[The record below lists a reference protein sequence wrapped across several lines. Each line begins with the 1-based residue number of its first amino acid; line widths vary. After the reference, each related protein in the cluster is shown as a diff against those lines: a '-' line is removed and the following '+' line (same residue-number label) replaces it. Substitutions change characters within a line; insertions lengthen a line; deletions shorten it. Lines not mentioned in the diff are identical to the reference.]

1 MPPSFPL
8 PPPTSLLLKR
18 FRFLLLSKLVL
29 RPPWQHDEM
38 CLPHLFSFK
47 TVVYENNVCS
57 KRDGKSKQFAILIF
71 LVQKFYL
78 IKLRLPICV
87 GVNICFK
94 FPVSSTLPPHIIY
107 SLANSD
113 NIFLHFLTYSTPCC
127 CPNNHLVSI
136 RLDFSLSALA
146 GNEDRRKGWLQLT
159 LPICTLTHPHPPS
172 PTLSPFLYKIYFQ
185 SDLAGFRILDGWTWK
200 LEFISFEI
208 PAQRLYFELSMTGK
222 SEHLRE
228 AIPVNNMVGN

>member
-1 MPPSFPL
+1 MG
-8 PPPTSLLLKR
+8 
-18 FRFLLLSKLVL
+18 
-29 RPPWQHDEM
+29 
-38 CLPHLFSFK
+38 LPHLFSFK

-78 IKLRLPICV
+78 IKLRLPISV

-107 SLANSD
+107 SLENSD

-159 LPICTLTHPHPPS
+159 LPICTLNPPT
-172 PTLSPFLYKIYFQ
+172 PLPLSIQNIFSEWLGWISDSGWLNVKAGIYLVWNSGTKVVFW
-185 SDLAGFRILDGWTWK
+185 IVHDGKKRAFTW
-200 LEFISFEI
+200 SN
-208 PAQRLYFELSMTGK
+208 SG
-222 SEHLRE
+222 
-228 AIPVNNMVGN
+228 

>member
-1 MPPSFPL
+1 MELMDKDMFSFSIGGEKIGGDGAERGEEKRKWRSPVVYRLNFLQANIWHRLGYSNAPL
-8 PPPTSLLLKR
+8 LSSAPHPPTSLLLKR

-107 SLANSD
+107 SLENSD
-113 NIFLHFLTYSTPCC
+113 NIFLHLKKNMHHT
-127 CPNNHLVSI
+127 L
-136 RLDFSLSALA
+136 LLS
-146 GNEDRRKGWLQLT
+146 K
-159 LPICTLTHPHPPS
+159 
-172 PTLSPFLYKIYFQ
+172 
-185 SDLAGFRILDGWTWK
+185 
-200 LEFISFEI
+200 
-208 PAQRLYFELSMTGK
+208 
-222 SEHLRE
+222 
-228 AIPVNNMVGN
+228 

>member
-1 MPPSFPL
+1 MPPPFLCPH
-8 PPPTSLLLKR
+8 PPTSLLLKR

-78 IKLRLPICV
+78 IKLRLPISV

-113 NIFLHFLTYSTPCC
+113 NIFLHLKKYIS
-127 CPNNHLVSI
+127 
-136 RLDFSLSALA
+136 
-146 GNEDRRKGWLQLT
+146 
-159 LPICTLTHPHPPS
+159 HPVVVQ
-172 PTLSPFLYKIYFQ
+172 IIIWWA
-185 SDLAGFRILDGWTWK
+185 SDLISLCQLWPEMRIGG
-200 LEFISFEI
+200 
-208 PAQRLYFELSMTGK
+208 R
-222 SEHLRE
+222 
-228 AIPVNNMVGN
+228 VGSS